1 MAAPRFLASVIGRVK
16 MIATIVTSAGAA
28 DAEKVP
34 STNADGVLDPTL
46 LNAAPTG
53 ANKIPLLD
61 ANGRLDPSTMP
72 AGIGQ
77 DAKTLP
83 ASEALAAGNIV
94 NVWTDAGTAK
104 ARKADATAEG
114 KEGVGYVLAAVASAA
129 NATVFF
135 EGRITGLSGLT
146 AGTRYFL
153 SAATPGA
160 LVPAASLP
168 AAAGNVV
175 QYIGTAVS
183 TTELDFEPGEPV
195 TVA

>member
-1 MAAPRFLASVIGRVK
+1 MAAPRFLATILGRVK
-16 MIATIVTSAGAA
+16 MIATIATSAGAD

-34 STNADGVLDPTL
+34 STNASGVLDPSI
-46 LNAAPTG
+46 LNAATSG
-53 ANKIPLLD
+53 ANKILMTGAD
-61 ANGRLDPSTMP
+61 GRLDPETMP

-94 NVWTDAGTAK
+94 NVWNDAGTAK

-114 KEGVGYVLAAVASAA
+114 KEGVGFVLAAVASAA
-129 NATVFF
+129 NATLFF
-135 EGRITGLSGLT
+135 EGRITGLSSLT
-146 AGTRYFL
+146 AGARYYL

-160 LVPAASLP
+160 LVLAASLP
-168 AAAGNVV
+168 STAGNVV

-183 TTELDFEPGEPV
+183 ATELDFEPGEPI

>member
-1 MAAPRFLASVIGRVK
+1 MATPRFLANILGRVK
-16 MIATIVTSAGAA
+16 MIATIATSAGAA

-34 STNADGVLDPTL
+34 STNADGVLDPSL
-46 LNAAPTG
+46 LNAATSG

-61 ANGRLDPSTMP
+61 SAGRLDPTTMP

-94 NVWTDAGTAK
+94 SVWNDAGTAK

-114 KEGVGYVLAAVASAA
+114 KEGVGFVLAAVASAA

-135 EGRITGLSGLT
+135 EGRITGLSALT
-146 AGTRYFL
+146 AGARYYL

-160 LVPAASLP
+160 LVLAASLP
-168 AAAGNVV
+168 STAGNVV

-183 TTELDFEPGEPV
+183 ATELDFEPGEPI